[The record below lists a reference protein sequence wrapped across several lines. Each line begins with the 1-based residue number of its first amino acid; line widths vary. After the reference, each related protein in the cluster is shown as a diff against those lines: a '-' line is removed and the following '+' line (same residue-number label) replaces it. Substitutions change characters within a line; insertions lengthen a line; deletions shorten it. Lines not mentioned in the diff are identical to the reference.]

1 MMAAVRCKVSKWVF
15 ILRTLLGRHWDENE
29 LFYSAE
35 EVRCANIC
43 SDTAASSH
51 LACVREAQLIAKLAH
66 VCHVLGGTRTTIVHL
81 QGP

>member
-35 EVRCANIC
+35 EVQDNSFLITSDSARCLC
-43 SDTAASSH
+43 LMGS
-51 LACVREAQLIAKLAH
+51 
-66 VCHVLGGTRTTIVHL
+66 
-81 QGP
+81 